1 MYAVFNLYS
10 KFPNNWDGLF
20 LQSKLREMEE
30 KYKKAMMTNAQLDNE
45 KHALVYKVELLKD
58 QLEEQE
64 ETLTELQ
71 RQYKDKSR
79 VYLCI

>member
-1 MYAVFNLYS
+1 
-10 KFPNNWDGLF
+10 
-20 LQSKLREMEE
+20 MEE

-79 VYLCI
+79 VYLCIYSQACFSDHLY